1 MAGCGQWSARR
12 CIRAAAS
19 RRWCCSRCSGRPSS
33 RSSTSAAAATSTPRT
48 RWAPASSAAWPR
60 RSRSTTSPR
69 SAPPTSATPRSASA
83 TCSSPRA
90 PAASWP
96 RPGAPRT
103 GGRSSTASP
112 APTSSTPTCS
122 RRSSCSNRPGG
133 ADARAS
139 DDLRS
144 AAGLTQ
150 ILAETGQNLLG
161 LHIDVK
167 ASERLTRGILRGH
180 RVPGARGRPPAR
192 RRALRPGQ
200 GDRGDGALP
209 GLRQGQARP
218 RRPRRR
224 LLPHGRGQ
232 PAAGAHGLREGRRPL
247 RAAVLRLEPAAPR
260 RRRGASWP
268 SLGDDSSTYLWR
280 VLAAREIMRQY
291 RADPE
296 ALQREAVLQSHK
308 ASAEEVLHPADAHA
322 GLRRPLRHR
331 PRAGVGRAARRST
344 RRSSPRT
351 G

>member
-1 MAGCGQWSARR
+1 MWQGWVSGRLDAAYAPPPRGDGGAHAARGGPHRGPRPRQRPRPAAERAGHRRHRRRGRRAAVQLRPGAARR
-12 CIRAAAS
+12 LRA
-19 RRWCCSRCSGRPSS
+19 RRG
-33 RSSTSAAAATSTPRT
+33 
-48 RWAPASSAAWPR
+48 
-60 RSRSTTSPR
+60 
-69 SAPPTSATPRSASA
+69 RSASA

-103 GGRSSTASP
+103 GGRSSTAS
-112 APTSSTPTCS
+112 
-122 RRSSCSNRPGG
+122 RRAHRLDADTLEAIVMLESAGR

-167 ASERLTRGILRGH
+167 ASERLTRGILRGAP
-180 RVPGARGRPPAR
+180 RPGARGRPPAR

-218 RRPRRR
+218 RRPRGR
-224 LLPHGRGQ
+224 LLPHGRRQ
-232 PAAGAHGLREGRRPL
+232 PAAGADGLRQGRHPL
-247 RAAVLRLEPAAPR
+247 RAALLRLEPAAPR
-260 RRRGASWP
+260 GGVAQAGVARRRLLDLPVARARGQ
-268 SLGDDSSTYLWR
+268 GDHAPVPRAIPRRSS
-280 VLAAREIMRQY
+280 ARRCCS
-291 RADPE
+291 RT
-296 ALQREAVLQSHK
+296 
-308 ASAEEVLHPADAHA
+308 
-322 GLRRPLRHR
+322 R
-331 PRAGVGRAARRST
+331 PRPRRSCTRRRARRSST
-344 RRSSPRT
+344 TPSRSAARGRRASCASSTEPSSPPT